1 MPAAAR
7 IDRVRERGS
16 AIDRPARCIRPNPP
30 RRARVPQPHKR
41 RRYTVAPLVAGFFS
55 MPVRSAR
62 PLRLL
67 FLACL
72 GLIAPSLHAEDRSL
86 DRERFRT
93 ALATAQRGKDADW
106 KRLAAALDERHY
118 PLTPYIELTVLRA
131 RVAKLQPDE
140 VKDFLGR
147 WPDTLP
153 ASDLRDAY
161 LRELARRGE
170 WTTFRTL
177 WTKSNDRDLQCD
189 ALQARLAAGDK
200 LDYAAD
206 LDALWQGSRN
216 LPGSCDAVFAA
227 ARRNGVLGDAL
238 VWERL
243 LRTAAAGNA
252 DAAGETAAL
261 LDGADR
267 ADADRIVAALRD
279 PAGTLAKAKSWSDGA
294 RTRDAISYAFARQA
308 RRDSA
313 SAETAWADLGARFQ
327 WDDAQKNRILN
338 AIAVF
343 RATSYSPDAL
353 ARLKALPA
361 AAEDDATREWQVRIA
376 LTGGDL
382 KETLAALDDLSETQ
396 KADARWRYLRARV
409 LAKLDRR
416 AEATPLFNDVA
427 RESNFYGFL
436 AADWSEQPYTICT
449 RTLAGDPGS
458 EAMLGKQADLDR
470 AFEFRELGMLRE
482 ARREWDFA
490 MTKLDA
496 SQRRLAAD
504 LAYRRGWYDRAVF
517 AFSADPD
524 TQRLY
529 EQRFPLG
536 MEKQVRREARAA
548 GIDPSWAYAI
558 IRAESAWMTDAHSHA
573 DAYGLMQLLPGV
585 AKQLA
590 KAEKLPYS
598 NAQDLFDA
606 ELNVQLGTRFL
617 GRMADK
623 YDGSPWLASAAYNA
637 GEAPVGRWLDARA
650 ALDPDFFIETIPYKE
665 TREYVSRVLAFSV
678 IYDWRMNGKVHALS
692 ARMPKV
698 GQAYQAPDDKT
709 PRKAVICASEPAA
722 SPAAAPASTS
732 AAPSAQP

>member
-1 MPAAAR
+1 
-7 IDRVRERGS
+7 
-16 AIDRPARCIRPNPP
+16 
-30 RRARVPQPHKR
+30 
-41 RRYTVAPLVAGFFS
+41 
-55 MPVRSAR
+55 MPVRSNR
-62 PLRLL
+62 LLRLL
-67 FLACL
+67 FLACI
-72 GLIAPSLHAEDRSL
+72 GLIAPLLHADDRSL
-86 DRERFRT
+86 DREHFRT
-93 ALATAQRGKDADW
+93 ALATAQHANDPSW
-106 KRLAAALDERHY
+106 KRLAAALDETHY

-131 RVAKLQPDE
+131 RVAKLQPGE
-140 VKDFLGR
+140 VQDFLKR

-153 ASDLRDAY
+153 ANDLRDAY

-189 ALQARLAAGDK
+189 ALRARLAANGK
-200 LDYAAD
+200 LVYTGD
-206 LDALWQGSRN
+206 LDMLWQGSRN
-216 LPGSCDAVFAA
+216 LPGSCDPVFAA
-227 ARRNGVLGDAL
+227 AHRDGVLTDTQ

-243 LRTAAAGNA
+243 QRTAAAGNA
-252 DAAGETAAL
+252 DAAAETAAL
-261 LDGADR
+261 LDGAER
-267 ADADRIVAALRD
+267 ADAERIVAALRE
-279 PAGTLAKAKSWSDGA
+279 PAAMLTKAKTAGDSP

-313 SAETAWADLGARFQ
+313 SAETAWADLGTRFA
-327 WDDAQKNRILN
+327 WDDVQKNRILN

-376 LTGGDL
+376 LTNGDF

-396 KADARWRYLRARV
+396 KADPRWRYLRARV
-409 LAKLDRR
+409 LTKLERR
-416 AEATPLFNDVA
+416 AEATPIFNEVA

-449 RTLAGDPGS
+449 RTLAGDPSS
-458 EAMLGKQADLDR
+458 EAMLSKQADLDR

-496 SQRRLAAD
+496 NQRRLAAD
-504 LAYRRGWYDRAVF
+504 LAYKRGWYDRAVF
-517 AFSADPD
+517 AYSADPE

-536 MEKQVRREARAA
+536 MEKQVRREARVA
-548 GIDPSWAYAI
+548 GIDPAWAYAI

-598 NAQDLFDA
+598 NAQDLFDPD
-606 ELNVQLGTRFL
+606 LNVQLGTRFL

-650 ALDPDFFIETIPYKE
+650 TLDPDFFIETIPYKE

-678 IYDWRMNGKVHALS
+678 IYDWRMNGNVHALS

-698 GQAYQAPDDKT
+698 GQAYQAPDEKT
-709 PRKAVICASEPAA
+709 PRKAVVCAIDPV
-722 SPAAAPASTS
+722 AAPAPAMSS
-732 AAPSAQP
+732 AATPSVAQP